1 MTNLIVNTQLKLCSE
16 DNTLFYERRE
26 HALSYYITSFLLLQ
40 IDESPLDGK
49 SFDRET
55 LEQLSKEGVTLV
67 SYNIE
72 YSFHGLEVKCFK
84 FCRRLQL

>member
-1 MTNLIVNTQLKLCSE
+1 MPLSFILILPLLKEL
-16 DNTLFYERRE
+16 
-26 HALSYYITSFLLLQ
+26 IQQ

-67 SYNIE
+67 SLLQYLDNLRIAF
-72 YSFHGLEVKCFK
+72 SLVLTLEKRN
-84 FCRRLQL
+84 FCCVLDNVRVSLVL